1 MRRPEQPQ
9 VEMQIAPLIDV
20 CFLLLFFYILTS
32 KPVKPEGDLGLSL
45 PGTVEQ
51 EAPLDLPDEQRLQ
64 ILETGQILLNEAPL
78 DSPGQRDLPQLVGIL
93 SRLKQSATAN
103 RSEALLTLDVA
114 DAAKHQRIVD
124 VLNACTKAGVTNVTF
139 AVGNDNRP

>member
-32 KPVKPEGDLGLSL
+32 KPVKPEGDLGLRL

-51 EAPLDLPDEQRLQ
+51 EAPLELPDEQRLQ
-64 ILETGQILLNEAPL
+64 ILENGQIVLNDSPL
-78 DSPGQRDLPQLVGIL
+78 DGPLQHDLPQLVAIL
-93 SRLKQSATAN
+93 SRFKQSAAAN
-103 RSEALLTLDVA
+103 RAEAMLTLDVA
-114 DAAKHQRIVD
+114 DAARHQRIVD
-124 VLNACTKAGVTNVTF
+124 VLNACAKAGVTNVTF
-139 AVGNDNRP
+139 ATGAEGR